1 MNDINSLPPVP
12 QHVIDVMN
20 REAEKKFGK
29 VQGLEDQP
37 IARAQMHHTL
47 QTHEEPVF
55 EEPQEFQQAPM
66 ESNGEVVYEEPEPQP
81 EITGEDEEINLR
93 DVKKKVFEAEQ
104 VTNFRAMKK
113 KAEAA
118 ERERDE
124 ALKLLRKLTA
134 QQEVIKPEPQA
145 PEEIDT
151 FGMNPD
157 DLVEGKHLS
166 KVAREIKSLK
176 QQLDASQKQSY
187 MTNTEAR
194 LKAQFPDL
202 DKVLTPDNIE
212 TFRYAYPELASTVDS
227 TQDIY
232 TKAVSAYT
240 MIKKFGVYQE
250 PGISPEKEMAR
261 RNASKPRPLTSVAPQ
276 QGDSPIS
283 RANAFANGLT
293 KELQDQLFKEMSNA
307 RKGY

>member
-12 QHVIDVMN
+12 THVIDAMQ
-20 REAEKKFGK
+20 READKKFGK
-29 VQGLEDQP
+29 VPGLDEQP
-37 IARAQMHHTL
+37 VVQPKLNPML
-47 QTHEEPVF
+47 QQHEEPVF
-55 EEPQEFQQAPM
+55 QEVQETVDQEPTNYPE
-66 ESNGEVVYEEPEPQP
+66 NPEPQS
-81 EITGEDEEINLR
+81 EISGEDEEVDLR
-93 DVKKKVFEAEQ
+93 EVKKRVVEAEQ
-104 VTNFRAMKK
+104 VTNFRAMKR

-124 ALKLLRKLTA
+124 ALKLLKKLAA
-134 QQEVIKPEPQA
+134 QQEALKPEPQE
-145 PEEIDT
+145 PEEVDT

-166 KVAREIKSLK
+166 KVAREIKALK
-176 QQLDASQKQSY
+176 QQLDAAQNQNY
-187 MTNTEAR
+187 MSTTEAR

-212 TFRYAYPELASTVDS
+212 TFKYAYPELASTIDS
-227 TQDIY
+227 TKDIY

-250 PGISPEKEMAR
+250 PGFNAEKEIAKK
-261 RNASKPRPLTSVAPQ
+261 NAAKPRPLASVAPQ
-276 QGDSPIS
+276 QGDSPMS

-293 KELQDQLFKEMSNA
+293 KELQEQMWKEMSQA
-307 RKGY
+307 RKDY

>member
-12 QHVIDVMN
+12 QHTIDAMQ
-20 REAEKKFGK
+20 REAERKFGK
-29 VQGLEDQP
+29 VPGLDSQP
-37 IARAQMHHTL
+37 VEPPKLNPIL
-47 QTHEEPVF
+47 QNH
-55 EEPQEFQQAPM
+55 EEPQEIQEVPM
-66 ESNGEVVYEEPEPQP
+66 ESNGEKPDVQDEVQEMPEPAQAQ
-81 EITGEDEEINLR
+81 ES
-93 DVKKKVFEAEQ
+93 EQ
-104 VTNFRAMKK
+104 VRNFRAIKE
-113 KAEAA
+113 KAKQI
-118 ERERDE
+118 ERERDD
-124 ALKLLRKLTA
+124 ALKLLREYNTR
-134 QQEVIKPEPQA
+134 QQAEQPQA
-145 PEEIDT
+145 PEEVDT

-166 KVAREIKSLK
+166 KVAREIKALK
-176 QQLDASQKQSY
+176 QQLEASQKQSY

-202 DKVLTPDNIE
+202 DKVLTSDNIE

-250 PGISPEKEMAR
+250 PGITVEKEMAKK
-261 RNASKPRPLTSVAPQ
+261 NLAKPRPLTSVSPQ

-293 KELQDQLFKEMSNA
+293 KELQEQMWKEMSQA
-307 RKGY
+307 RKDY

>member
-12 QHVIDVMN
+12 QGVIDAMN

-37 IARAQMHHTL
+37 IAKAQLHHTL
-47 QTHEEPVF
+47 QQY
-55 EEPQEFQQAPM
+55 EEPQSIDLPENMEAHSEVSGENEESLVKQPYNVQNTREF
-66 ESNGEVVYEEPEPQP
+66 EEQPQ
-81 EITGEDEEINLR
+81 ET
-93 DVKKKVFEAEQ
+93 EQ
-104 VTNFRAMKK
+104 VRNFRAIKE
-113 KAEAA
+113 KAKQV
-118 ERERDE
+118 ERERDD
-124 ALKLLRKLTA
+124 ALKLLKEYNERYQS
-134 QQEVIKPEPQA
+134 QQSQV
-145 PEEIDT
+145 PEEVDT

-166 KVAREIKSLK
+166 KVAKEIKALK
-176 QQLDASQKQSY
+176 QQLAANQQQSY
-187 MTNTEAR
+187 MANTEAR
-194 LKAQFPDL
+194 LKTQFPDL

-212 TFRYAYPELASTVDS
+212 TFKYAYPELAATVDS

-250 PGISPEKEMAR
+250 PGVNHEKEIAKK
-261 RNASKPRPLTSVAPQ
+261 NAAKPRPLSSVSPQ

-293 KELQDQLFKEMSNA
+293 KELQEQMWKEMSQA
-307 RKGY
+307 RKDY

>member
-66 ESNGEVVYEEPEPQP
+66 ESNGEVVYEKPEPQP
-81 EITGEDEEINLR
+81 EITREIEEP
-93 DVKKKVFEAEQ
+93 VQESEQ
-104 VTNFRAMKK
+104 VRNFRAIKE
-113 KAEAA
+113 KAKQV

-124 ALKLLRKLTA
+124 AIKLLKEYTA
-134 QQEVIKPEPQA
+134 KQQAAQPQV
-145 PEEIDT
+145 PEEVDT

>member
-12 QHVIDVMN
+12 QHVVDAMN

-29 VQGLEDQP
+29 VPGLDEQTISQP
-37 IARAQMHHTL
+37 QLNPML
-47 QTHEEPVF
+47 QAHEEPQMPESMELESTNYHENQESQSEISREI
-55 EEPQEFQQAPM
+55 EEP
-66 ESNGEVVYEEPEPQP
+66 
-81 EITGEDEEINLR
+81 
-93 DVKKKVFEAEQ
+93 KVDDREM
-104 VTNFRAMKK
+104 NFRAIRE
-113 KAEAA
+113 KAKQV

-124 ALKLLRKLTA
+124 ALRLLREYNA
-134 QQEVIKPEPQA
+134 RQQAEQPQA

-176 QQLDASQKQSY
+176 QQLEAAQNQSY
-187 MTNTEAR
+187 MNSTEAR

-202 DKVLTPDNIE
+202 DKVLTPENIE
-212 TFRYAYPELASTVDS
+212 TFKMAYPELASTVDS
-227 TQDIY
+227 TKDIY

-250 PGISPEKEMAR
+250 PGNNPEKEIAKK
-261 RNASKPRPLTSVAPQ
+261 NAAKPRPLTSVAPQ
-276 QGDSPIS
+276 QGDSPLS

-293 KELQDQLFKEMSNA
+293 KELQEQMWREMSQA
-307 RKGY
+307 RKDY

>member
-66 ESNGEVVYEEPEPQP
+66 ESNGEVFHENPEPQS
-81 EITGEDEEINLR
+81 EITREIEEKQPDDREL
-93 DVKKKVFEAEQ
+93 
-104 VTNFRAMKK
+104 NFRAIRE
-113 KAEAA
+113 KARQV

-124 ALKLLRKLTA
+124 AVKLLKEYTA
-134 QQEVIKPEPQA
+134 KAQAAQPQA

-166 KVAREIKSLK
+166 KVAREIKALK
-176 QQLDASQKQSY
+176 QQLEASQKQSY
-187 MTNTEAR
+187 MSNTEAR

-250 PGISPEKEMAR
+250 PGISPEKEIAR
-261 RNASKPRPLTSVAPQ
+261 KNASKPRPLTSVAPQ

>member
-12 QHVIDVMN
+12 QHTIDAMN

-29 VQGLEDQP
+29 FEEAPVPSQINP
-37 IARAQMHHTL
+37 ML
-47 QTHEEPVF
+47 QTHAEPELFNDQEISEQNSESTGVDR
-55 EEPQEFQQAPM
+55 EVVQEVDREVQEQPQE
-66 ESNGEVVYEEPEPQP
+66 S
-81 EITGEDEEINLR
+81 
-93 DVKKKVFEAEQ
+93 EQ
-104 VTNFRAMKK
+104 VRNFRAIKE
-113 KAEAA
+113 KAKQV

-124 ALKLLRKLTA
+124 ALKMLKEYRDQKQSA
-134 QQEVIKPEPQA
+134 QPQA

-166 KVAREIKSLK
+166 KVAKELYDLK
-176 QQLDASQKQSY
+176 RQLNQTQQQSH
-187 MTNTEAR
+187 MAQTEAR

-212 TFRYAYPELASTVDS
+212 TFKYAYPELAATVDS

-250 PGISPEKEMAR
+250 PGINPEKEIAR
-261 RNASKPRPLTSVAPQ
+261 KNAAKPRPLTSVAPQ

-293 KELQDQLFKEMSNA
+293 KELQDQLFKEMSQA